1 MNLRRATP
9 VDVPALFD
17 IRCSVRENY
26 QSREE
31 LAALGVTDAAVAEML
46 QDDGPGWIVEING
59 QPVGFAM
66 IILSERT
73 VFACFVRPGYEG
85 QGIGKRLMEAAEAE
99 LQHHGIQEAWLT
111 TGADPSIRANGFYRA
126 LGWQPDGYEPD
137 GQIRYVKRLTG
148 A

>member
-1 MNLRRATP
+1 
-9 VDVPALFD
+9 
-17 IRCSVRENY
+17 
-26 QSREE
+26 
-31 LAALGVTDAAVAEML
+31 
-46 QDDGPGWIVEING
+46 
-59 QPVGFAM
+59 
-66 IILSERT
+66 
-73 VFACFVRPGYEG
+73 
-85 QGIGKRLMEAAEAE
+85 MEAAEAE